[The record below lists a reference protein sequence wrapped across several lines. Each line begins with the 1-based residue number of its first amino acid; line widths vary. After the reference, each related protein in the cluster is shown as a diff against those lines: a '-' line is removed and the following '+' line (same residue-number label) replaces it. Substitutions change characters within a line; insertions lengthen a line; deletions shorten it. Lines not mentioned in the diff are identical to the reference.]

1 VFYCGVWDDEG
12 LAEAHD
18 ELDGEEEF
26 EVEERLLSRFGMSE
40 YYGSEGFDRP
50 TSDVSVLV
58 RRWLPTSAMTGLGRE
73 RLSPW
78 YDADLCLFVLL
89 CGCVCS
95 LEWVPRSF
103 VCRPSD
109 LCVCRVGTPPA
120 R

>member
-1 VFYCGVWDDEG
+1 MFYCGVWDDEG

-78 YDADLCLFVLL
+78 YDADYVFVCVSVWLCVFSRVGAS
-89 CGCVCS
+89 CVGRPTCVCAVWAP
-95 LEWVPRSF
+95 LR
-103 VCRPSD
+103 
-109 LCVCRVGTPPA
+109 RVNI
-120 R
+120 

>member
-50 TSDVSVLV
+50 PWSDVYSYGGGFLL
-58 RRWLPTSAMTGLGRE
+58 RR
-73 RLSPW
+73 
-78 YDADLCLFVLL
+78 
-89 CGCVCS
+89 
-95 LEWVPRSF
+95 
-103 VCRPSD
+103 
-109 LCVCRVGTPPA
+109 
-120 R
+120 